1 MLQKCTTI
9 KRRFLS
15 GMSCLLFSQKSKHY
29 ATRVDNLAE
38 PWSAVSDSAEFL
50 AVTAINVSNV
60 PSHPESGQ
68 LTG

>member
-1 MLQKCTTI
+1 
-9 KRRFLS
+9 
-15 GMSCLLFSQKSKHY
+15 MSCLLFSQKSKHY

-60 PSHPESGQ
+60 PSHPDLVNLRGEVAGVGV
-68 LTG
+68 LGNAE